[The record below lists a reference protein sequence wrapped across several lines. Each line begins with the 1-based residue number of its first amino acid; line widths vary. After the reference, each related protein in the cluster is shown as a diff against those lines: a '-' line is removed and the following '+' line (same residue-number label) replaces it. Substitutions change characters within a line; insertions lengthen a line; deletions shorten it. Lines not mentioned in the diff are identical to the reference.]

1 MDGTRSDSSPE
12 SPVLARR
19 YEFGE
24 LLGRGGTS
32 RVYRACDRRLCRD
45 VAIKVFDRDVV
56 PADRARR
63 MREFAIHGALDHP
76 AVVPL
81 YDCGTEDGWTY
92 LVMKLVD
99 GPDLT
104 ERLLGGALPVDE
116 ATTLADRVA
125 GALAHLHAQGV
136 THRDLKPANILLGP
150 EGPVIVDFGIAH
162 TLDSTRVTQTG
173 TAPGTA
179 AYMAPEQ
186 VAGEPAGPPA
196 DIYAFGLVL
205 LECLTGEREY
215 PGTMVESAMARLT
228 RPPRIPESLPV
239 PLAAVIAR
247 MTTREP
253 GDRPNAQS
261 VQQMLR
267 KPELATPPPTAP
279 LPQRRR
285 AAKRMPLVAA
295 GLIAAAAA
303 IALPLLLS
311 GTQVDGT
318 SPSPSPSATSP
329 ASGGTVAP
337 SSAPDAQP
345 AVQGTP
351 SRPTGA
357 SSPAPATSAPTTA
370 GSRPPTVTTGTSAG
384 PPTPTAPSEPPVTTA
399 PSGQGGAPSTNP
411 VSVLAGP

>member
-1 MDGTRSDSSPE
+1 M
-12 SPVLARR
+12 
-19 YEFGE
+19 
-24 LLGRGGTS
+24 
-32 RVYRACDRRLCRD
+32 YRACDRRLCRD

-92 LVMKLVD
+92 LVMKLID

-104 ERLLGGALPVDE
+104 ERLLAGPLPEDE
-116 ATTLADRVA
+116 VTTLADRVA

-239 PLAAVIAR
+239 PLAAVIGR

-253 GDRPNAQS
+253 GERPNAQS

-279 LPQRRR
+279 LPPLPQGRR

-295 GLIAAAAA
+295 GLIVTAAA
-303 IALPLLLS
+303 IVVPLLLS

-318 SPSPSPSATSP
+318 SPSPSATPPTSGRSA
-329 ASGGTVAP
+329 AP
-337 SSAPDAQP
+337 SSGSDAQP
-345 AVQGTP
+345 AVQDTR

-357 SSPAPATSAPTTA
+357 STPAPATSAPTTA
-370 GSRPPTVTTGTSAG
+370 GSRTPTGTSVTSTG
-384 PPTPTAPSEPPVTTA
+384 QPTPPPTTAASEPPATTA
-399 PSGQGGAPSTNP
+399 ASGQEGAPITEP